1 MSRGGLGL
9 ASYISFG
16 LERETP
22 KGRRLLAF
30 DFTMSRGLGLASYIS
45 FGLDVIMTMRMR
57 NHLQSHGLPPN
68 RIASKSALG

>member
-45 FGLDVIMTMRMR
+45 FGLERETPKGRYSTTAPR
-57 NHLQSHGLPPN
+57 SCPFACRGRLL
-68 RIASKSALG
+68 RA